1 LTRVPALVVVALVM
15 AVSGCGTA
23 HHDATL
29 PDIAAAKC
37 TTNVTLAEQ
46 PPTPAAIAEIAS
58 EERAPLTGV
67 IDHSG
72 HGQPG
77 AQPPIDAKGP
87 TGTALA
93 SEIQAAEQVA
103 CALRTPEDAARAG
116 YVLSSNYTEGI
127 GTHWTNWGLVDAPFD
142 PTRPSML
149 LYGPRLGETQ
159 LVGFSYWV
167 RTTDPGGP
175 AGFAGSADRW
185 HRHYGMCFDRA
196 MLLEQ
201 ENVRS
206 PLLCNG
212 TYLNGADMWMLHA
225 WVVPGAAN
233 VWGLFAPLNPQ
244 LCRRSVADIAR
255 CPEVDAS

>member
-1 LTRVPALVVVALVM
+1 MLVLVVA
-15 AVSGCGTA
+15 SGCGATSKPTA
-23 HHDATL
+23 L
-29 PDIAAAKC
+29 PDIQTAKC
-37 TTNVTLAEQ
+37 TTNVTSSEERP
-46 PPTPAAIAEIAS
+46 PPTAIAKLAS
-58 EERAPLTGV
+58 EERAPLAGV

-72 HGQPG
+72 HGTPG
-77 AQPPIDAKGP
+77 LQPPIDAKGP
-87 TGTALA
+87 TATALA
-93 SEIQAAEQVA
+93 SEIRAAEQAA
-103 CALRTPEDAARAG
+103 CALRTPESAARAG

-167 RTTDPGGP
+167 RTTDHAGP
-175 AGFAGSADRW
+175 DGFAGSADRW
-185 HRHYGMCFDRA
+185 HRHYGMCFDRTM
-196 MLLEQ
+196 MLER

-206 PLLCNG
+206 PALCNG
-212 TYLNGADMWMLHA
+212 TYMNGADMWMLHA
-225 WVVPGAAN
+225 WVVPGTAN

-255 CPEVDAS
+255 CPAVDNS